1 MKDFQLNAVSADTV
15 NMKYTKHKIKPLDPA
30 IMAAI
35 VKKIEDKNGRPMTS
49 EDWNAFWEADKRQEK
64 IFEVVFYCIFL
75 AVIALAVFL
84 LPLGK
89 YLKVCFGF
97 WGDFFR

>member
-1 MKDFQLNAVSADTV
+1 MKD
-15 NMKYTKHKIKPLDPA
+15 TKHKIKPLDPA
-30 IMAAI
+30 IMAAV

-49 EDWNAFWEADKRQEK
+49 EDWEAFWEADDRKMK
-64 IFEVVFYCIFL
+64 IWGFVFCCIIL

-84 LPLGK
+84 LPLGR

-97 WGDFFR
+97 WGNFFR